1 MRARLKDEEKALR
14 QAEGDVVDAI
24 AEQIASGRR
33 GVPSAE
39 AYLSGTE
46 PGALLL
52 GRRPTTVRL
61 GIGLAKLANNYY
73 FTNFLVGSFSAVSKR
88 NFAIEYAFDS
98 IFKFY
103 KMCTLLHRSKLN
115 IIARHWLKK
124 SAIFVKFQ
132 QI

>member
-46 PGALLL
+46 QGALLL

-61 GIGLAKLANNYY
+61 GIGLATLANNYY

-88 NFAIEYAFDS
+88 NFARKYAFGS
-98 IFKFY
+98 IFEALQDVHTFAP
-103 KMCTLLHRSKLN
+103 LQIQHFSKN
-115 IIARHWLKK
+115 
-124 SAIFVKFQ
+124 SV
-132 QI
+132 